1 MMLPN
6 FLCIGAPKS
15 GTTSLY
21 DVLKQHKDVFLP
33 SFKEPHFFD
42 FNESW
47 NKGVA
52 WYQSSYYDKANHQ
65 YVGDFTPTYLSSELA
80 PGRIQEA
87 LGSQVKF
94 VVILRNPIDRA
105 YSHYLHSLRDQ
116 HENLSFSD
124 ALEQEEQ
131 RLHNYRNENDY
142 NSMIRFAYQE
152 QGMYS
157 KQLTHYFKFFDRK
170 QFYIVTFDD
179 FVSKQEK
186 VIKEICNFLG
196 LKDQEGMQYVLQSN
210 KSSEPRSIALKNII
224 KKPSTIKKIAKWLVP
239 SFAIRQKLR
248 NYVQSLNNKSI
259 DKKPISDIDRRNY
272 YKRYFKQEIQ
282 SLENLLSIN
291 LTHWKND

>member
-1 MMLPN
+1 MLPN

-47 NKGVA
+47 NKGVK
-52 WYQSSYYDKANHQ
+52 WYKLSYYNKANHQ
-65 YVGDFTPTYLSSELA
+65 FAGDFTTTYLSSELA
-80 PGRIQEA
+80 PRRIQEV

-105 YSHYLHSLRDQ
+105 YSHYLHTLRDQ

-131 RLHNYRNENDY
+131 RLNNYRNKNDHIG
-142 NSMIRFAYQE
+142 MIRFAYQK
-152 QGMYS
+152 QGMYF

-170 QFYIVTFDD
+170 QFYIATFDD
-179 FVSKQEK
+179 FVYKQEE

-196 LKDQEGMQYVLQSN
+196 LQDQKGMHYVLQSN
-210 KSSEPRSIALKNII
+210 KSSKARSVTLKNLI
-224 KKPSTIKKIAKWLVP
+224 KKPSIIKKIAKWLVP

-248 NYVQSLNNKSI
+248 NYIQFLNNKSI
-259 DKKPISDIDRRNY
+259 DKKPISEIDRKY
-272 YKRYFKQEIQ
+272 YYQRYFKQEIQ
-282 SLENLLSIN
+282 SLEDLLSIN
-291 LTHWKND
+291 LTHWKHD